1 MSSSI
6 IGWSYM
12 VEKRSPDQRD
22 DPACGTDEL
31 LGDCRCRPAVRRA
44 FSGMMTSGAGERT
57 AMDVGC
63 RVYRYHHPEVPP
75 IQARDIVQVWVYQG
89 AFH

>member
-1 MSSSI
+1 
-6 IGWSYM
+6 
-12 VEKRSPDQRD
+12 
-22 DPACGTDEL
+22 
-31 LGDCRCRPAVRRA
+31 
-44 FSGMMTSGAGERT
+44 
-57 AMDVGC
+57 MDVAC